1 MSFRLKTILG
11 VALIE
16 AVLLVILVSE
26 ALSFLYETNA
36 NNLYASAHSTARQ
49 FSLTIQDAVI
59 SDDLASIASFADGLY
74 EAEDVEYC
82 RILSPSRE
90 VLAEAGSPEILAI
103 PFREERSID
112 EVTDGVLDVEMFIE
126 VYGTR
131 FGSIQMGFSTK
142 SLDGVMETSRRE
154 MILIALAEMVLV
166 ALFSLFLGTYLTRQ
180 LQALR
185 DGAQRL
191 SDGALGLTIPVSGN
205 DELAETARSFNK
217 MSTDLLHAEKGL
229 VEQTQLFQDLVQT
242 SSDWF
247 WTTDT
252 EGCIQTLSSG
262 FYASVRAPSEEIIG
276 RPWSDVIES
285 ASAGTEQVA
294 LVKRLRQAQQ
304 QQEPFRDVIYK
315 WKDNIGVERWINLNG
330 KPARDG
336 SGNYVGFRGTGKD
349 VTEAVVREQQLTQAN
364 ELARES
370 VRSKDRFLATMS
382 HELRT
387 PLNAV
392 LGLSELLKDAK
403 LSEVERTYLESVE
416 LSGKEL
422 LNIVSE
428 ILEVARLED
437 EHVQLA
443 EEPFDFVELIEQ
455 TMRAFKTVKGTPD
468 CALQYDVQPKEST
481 RLLGDVGRLRRIMNN
496 LLGNAAKFCNYG
508 TVRVEARLRSMS
520 AGDRMLFCFD
530 VTDTGVGISAEDINR
545 VFEPFF
551 QADDSASRKFGGA
564 GLGLTIVRRL
574 VNAMGGQC
582 HIESQLGQG
591 THVWFTIPMALA
603 PDEAVTPK
611 DDVLQT
617 DRAGRDEQSALRVLI
632 AEDNAMNLLLVQKMV
647 EKIDAQVEVAT
658 NGKEAIDAVRAGDFD
673 VVLMDVQMPEMDGIE
688 ATKYIREHVEKARNL
703 PIIAVTANAM
713 DGDREKYFAAGMN
726 GYVSK
731 PINRQKLLGEI
742 DRLVSL

>member
-276 RPWSDVIES
+276 RLWSDVIES

-315 WKDNIGVERWINLNG
+315 WKDNVGVERWINLSG

-603 PDEAVTPK
+603 PDEAVATK
-611 DDVLQT
+611 DGVPQT

>member
-131 FGSIQMGFSTK
+131 FGSIQLGFSTK

-315 WKDNIGVERWINLNG
+315 WKDNVGVERWINLSG

>member
-82 RILSPSRE
+82 RILSPSGE

-131 FGSIQMGFSTK
+131 FGSIQLGFSTK

-315 WKDNIGVERWINLNG
+315 WKDNVGVERWINLSG

-647 EKIDAQVEVAT
+647 EKIDAQIEDAT

>member
-82 RILSPSRE
+82 RILSPSGE

-131 FGSIQMGFSTK
+131 FGSIQLGFSTK

-276 RPWSDVIES
+276 RPWGDVIES
-285 ASAGTEQVA
+285 ASADTEQVS

-315 WKDNIGVERWINLNG
+315 WKDNIGVERWINLSG

-437 EHVQLA
+437 EHVQLV

-455 TMRAFKTVKGTPD
+455 TMRAFETGKATPG

-496 LLGNAAKFCNYG
+496 LLSNAAKFCNYG

-603 PDEAVTPK
+603 PDEAVAPK

>member
-131 FGSIQMGFSTK
+131 FGSIQLGFSTK

-276 RPWSDVIES
+276 RLWSDVIES

-315 WKDNIGVERWINLNG
+315 WKDNVGVERWINLSG

-403 LSEVERTYLESVE
+403 LSETERTYLESVE

-591 THVWFTIPMALA
+591 THVWFTIPLALA

>member
-82 RILSPSRE
+82 RILSPSGE

-131 FGSIQMGFSTK
+131 FGSIQLGFSTK

-276 RPWSDVIES
+276 RLWSDVIES

-315 WKDNIGVERWINLNG
+315 WKDNVGVERWINLSG